1 MHKETKAKQIP
12 YAVKRAVWERDRG
25 ECILCHS
32 LGTPVAHFISRAQG
46 GLGIE
51 ENIVT
56 LCDRCHEKYDQGIG
70 REQTRERIR
79 QYLKRHY
86 HDWDEK
92 KLYYRK
98 ENDK

>member
-12 YAVKRAVWERDRG
+12 YAVKRAVWRRDHG

-32 LGTPVAHFISRAQG
+32 PGTPVAHFISRAQG

-56 LCDRCHEKYDQGIG
+56 LCDHCHRRFDQSEG
-70 REQTRERIR
+70 RAKTKEMIR
-79 QYLKRHY
+79 QYLKRQY
-86 HDWDEK
+86 PDWDES

-98 ENDK
+98 ENR